1 MAIRKLK
8 AKKKKTSKNATV
20 MVFDPFAE
28 EQFIST
34 SSLGF
39 DVLLSEKALGVEV
52 GSLVEVAGDSGCG
65 KSTSMFAMAC
75 NQARENDVKVVYVD
89 AEGGIKPSHVRLNDA
104 QELFHPDTTDLIN
117 EYGDKLSTFLEKAF
131 DGYNMV
137 VLQANSFN
145 GLDDI
150 TKAIYNW
157 TEGHDEALVFI
168 IDSLA
173 FLSTT
178 SELDDSQAD
187 KAWVGQKA
195 KAWRAW
201 MTLNK
206 INLNAHGVTT
216 YFINHLTMQGIGG
229 FLAKPKA
236 DSAGGSA
243 SKYGPDIRVFIK
255 EGEKIYDKN
264 EDIIGNEAK
273 VYTKKCRNNISHR
286 QVIIPLI
293 KGTGPDNARFIK
305 NILNEQDLVKFGA
318 WTTFDFPFL
327 DEPAKVQGSE
337 GALDFIRK
345 HEEDFTKYLHDED
358 LLSLSQIGEKV
369 KEKSDDPTEI
379 NPDDDDED

>member
-20 MVFDPFAE
+20 MVFDPFQE

-75 NQARENDVKVVYVD
+75 NQARENDVKVVYMD
-89 AEGGIKPSHVRLNDA
+89 AEGGIKSSHVRLNDA

-145 GLDDI
+145 GLDNI
-150 TKAIYNW
+150 TKSIYDW
-157 TEGHDEALVFI
+157 TDNHDEAVVFI

-255 EGEKIYDKN
+255 EGDKILDRN

-305 NILNEQDLVKFGA
+305 NILADNDLVKFSA

-327 DEPAKVQGSE
+327 EEPVKTQGSE
-337 GALDFIRK
+337 GALNFIRD
-345 HEEDFTKYLHDED
+345 HVEEFTKYLHEED
-358 LLSLSQIGEKV
+358 LLSLVNLGEKV
-369 KEKSDDPTEI
+369 KSDSDNDDSDSDDS
-379 NPDDDDED
+379 NND